1 MYVCAWQHIYNFKSC
16 TSEYFESVA
25 QFLTNFNYRH
35 LATHFMCQLITTY
48 RHVHTMPWT
57 TNSFKNFHGT
67 IFSWISWFDFWSQNI
82 DTVNIIHS
90 CMFGTSIY
98 GVCVIIIFQL
108 LLLSTWYILVFT
120 TQKADLVM
128 LKALCHAWLLHS
140 CKIQLPCMGYE
151 VIWLSV
157 MCGRQTCTYI

>member
-1 MYVCAWQHIYNFKSC
+1 
-16 TSEYFESVA
+16 
-25 QFLTNFNYRH
+25 
-35 LATHFMCQLITTY
+35 MCQLIKTY

-57 TNSFKNFHGT
+57 TNSFKIFHGT

-82 DTVNIIHS
+82 NTVNIIHS

-108 LLLSTWYILVFT
+108 LLLSAWHILMFT
-120 TQKADLVM
+120 IQKADLEM

-151 VIWLSV
+151 VMWLSV
-157 MCGRQTCTYI
+157 MCGRRTCTFYSRKYKRFNLFYLLVKFCAPLKPVPSLQYPSSNH